1 MLLLTTN
8 IMMIICNIIRAKR
21 VSSDVPKARS
31 SIVSN
36 IDDNNDDDNDDD
48 DDDFVGTTNFYYLQ
62 LKIALSMVVV
72 TSNLT
77 N

>member
-1 MLLLTTN
+1 
-8 IMMIICNIIRAKR
+8 MMIICNIIRAKR

-36 IDDNNDDDNDDD
+36 IDDNDNDTDDDYYY
-48 DDDFVGTTNFYYLQ
+48 FVTTTTNFYFYCLQ
-62 LKIALSMVVV
+62 LKIALSTVAV

-77 N
+77 IRPRT